1 MSRLAT
7 RTRSPPQKVTVEGC
21 DRPRGAIEPPTVST
35 FDRLQPVARFVDPGK
50 SRAKV
55 DALVNEWKAG
65 CLLESGS
72 LIFPDRQLWTT
83 AKLQDFRE
91 RLIENPLEGSDRTF
105 AQKLS
110 KQLETADEDLRWL
123 VVELVAVYF
132 LFALGAIS
140 PGAKCSMLKSII
152 EPAGYELPPGWQRI
166 ADAMSE
172 GVANPG
178 PGYNLTRDRQ
188 LGYLMDFCL
197 RFKAIEEPQKQHE
210 LLQDPWLMRDF
221 ADDVGPNIAV
231 REMRH
236 ILLHLLFPDEFER
249 ISSRNHKRVIT
260 DAFAKEFLSGD
271 GVPDDPDEQLY
282 LIRQK
287 LMELGAKP
295 TGGDPVLDFYRAPL
309 QAIWDSESAQ
319 EDGATDIDML
329 LYKKQMVIFGAP
341 GTGKTHRTRQLAEQ
355 IIRRTA
361 LQQWGA
367 ARFFREQSALDD
379 YVKQNVHWLQLHP
392 GYGYEEFVRGLRLAP
407 DGSTKYVDGFLP
419 RLVAAMNEVPA
430 EDGLPVVL
438 VLDEI
443 NRTDLSRMFGEAF
456 TLLEN
461 RDTEVTLPGIND
473 AVGQDDVAATLALP
487 SNLFV
492 IGTMNLIDQSVE
504 ELDFALRRRF
514 FWRPAEF
521 EQNAIVAVNEVRWP
535 RHIPKKWG
543 WDRAV
548 TDMTTLSERAVLL
561 NQAIA
566 QSPHLGPQ
574 YELGHTYYFDAA
586 FFVGNWLRGRKT
598 LTGGV
603 FWTNKGKPQR
613 SLLDLWKY
621 SIEPLL
627 MQYLGGLDSDVA
639 ASERDRLK
647 AVLFTGTVT

>member
-1 MSRLAT
+1 M
-7 RTRSPPQKVTVEGC
+7 
-21 DRPRGAIEPPTVST
+21 
-35 FDRLQPVARFVDPGK
+35 ARFVDPGR
-50 SRAKV
+50 SRDKV
-55 DALVNEWKAG
+55 DALVDDWKAH

-83 AKLQDFRE
+83 ANLQDFHE
-91 RLIENPLEGSDRTF
+91 RLIVNPLEGSDQTF
-105 AQKLS
+105 AQKLQ
-110 KQLETADEDLRWL
+110 KQLDTADEDLRWL

-140 PGAKCSMLKSII
+140 PGAKRSMLKSIV
-152 EPAGYELPPGWQRI
+152 EPLGQEMPPGWQRI
-166 ADAMSE
+166 ADAMNE

-197 RFKAIEEPQKQHE
+197 RFKAIDDPQNKQE
-210 LLQDPWLMRDF
+210 LLADPWRMRDF

-236 ILLHLLFPDEFER
+236 ILLHLLFPDQFER
-249 ISSRNHKRVIT
+249 ISSGNHKRVIT

-271 GVPDDPDEQLY
+271 EVPEDLDEQLY

-287 LMELGAKP
+287 LTELGAKP
-295 TGGDPVLDFYRAPL
+295 TGDDPVLDFYRPPL
-309 QAIWDSESAQ
+309 HAIWDAGSAQ
-319 EDGATDIDML
+319 EEGATDIDLL

-341 GTGKTHRTRQLAEQ
+341 GTGKTHRTRQLAGQ
-355 IIRRTA
+355 IIRRSA
-361 LQQWGA
+361 LEQWGA
-367 ARFFREQSALDD
+367 ARFFSEQALLDD

-407 DGSTKYVDGFLP
+407 NGSTTYVPGFLP
-419 RLVAAMNEVPA
+419 RLVAAMSEVPEA
-430 EDGLPVVL
+430 DPLPVVL

-456 TLLEN
+456 SLLEN
-461 RDTEVTLPGIND
+461 RDAEVTLPGINTD
-473 AVGQDDVAATLALP
+473 GVDGSTATLALP

-521 EQNAIVAVNEVRWP
+521 EQDAIVAVNESRWAE
-535 RHIPKKWG
+535 HIPKKWG

-548 TDMTTLSERAVLL
+548 ADMTTLSERAVLL
-561 NQAIA
+561 NRAIA
-566 QSPHLGPQ
+566 ESPHLGPQ

-586 FFVGNWLRGRKT
+586 FFVGNWLRGRKM

-603 FWTNKGKPQR
+603 FWTTKGKPQR
-613 SLLDLWKY
+613 SLVDLWKY

-627 MQYLGGLDSDVA
+627 MQYLGGLDADIA

-647 AVLFTGTVT
+647 AVLFSGTLT

>member
-1 MSRLAT
+1 M
-7 RTRSPPQKVTVEGC
+7 
-21 DRPRGAIEPPTVST
+21 
-35 FDRLQPVARFVDPGK
+35 ARFVDPGK
-50 SRAKV
+50 SRVKV
-55 DALVNEWKAG
+55 DALVDDWKAH
-65 CLLESGS
+65 CLLEAGS

-83 AKLQDFRE
+83 ANLRDFHE
-91 RLIENPLEGSDRTF
+91 RLIVNPLEGADQTF
-105 AQKLS
+105 AQKLA

-140 PGAKCSMLKSII
+140 PRAKRDMLRSIA
-152 EPAGYELPPGWQRI
+152 EPLGQEMPPGWQRI
-166 ADAMSE
+166 ADAMNE

-197 RFKAIEEPQKQHE
+197 RFKAIEDPQRQHE
-210 LLQDPWLMRDF
+210 LLSDPWKMRDF
-221 ADDVGPNIAV
+221 ADDVGSNIAV

-236 ILLHLLFPDEFER
+236 ILLHLLFPDAFER
-249 ISSRNHKRVIT
+249 ISSGNHKRVIT
-260 DAFAKEFLSGD
+260 DAFTKEFLSAD
-271 GVPDDPDEQLY
+271 DVPDDPDEQLY
-282 LIRQK
+282 LIRQR
-287 LMELGAKP
+287 LTELGAKP

-309 QAIWDSESAQ
+309 HAIWDPGSAQ
-319 EDGATDIDML
+319 DEGATDIDLL

-341 GTGKTHRTRQLAEQ
+341 GTGKTHRTRQLAGQ
-355 IIRRTA
+355 VIRRSA
-361 LQQWGA
+361 LEKWGA
-367 ARFFREQSALDD
+367 ARFFGEQDQLDD
-379 YVKQNVHWLQLHP
+379 YVKRNVYWLQLHP

-407 DGSTKYVDGFLP
+407 NGSTKYVPGFLP
-419 RLVAAMNEVPA
+419 RLVATINEVPA
-430 EDGLPVVL
+430 ADRLPVVL

-461 RDTEVTLPGIND
+461 RDAEVTLPGIND
-473 AVGQDDVAATLALP
+473 ENSAETLALP

-521 EQNAIVAVNEVRWP
+521 EQEAIVAVNEIRWP
-535 RHIPKKWG
+535 QHIPKKWG

-548 TDMTTLSERAVLL
+548 GDMTMLSERAVLL
-561 NQAIA
+561 NRAIA

-586 FFVGNWLRGRKT
+586 FFVGNWLRGRKM

-603 FWTNKGKPQR
+603 FWSNKGKPQR

-627 MQYLGGLDSDVA
+627 MQYLGGLDADVA

-647 AVLFTGTVT
+647 AVLFNGTVT